1 MTVTPE
7 RATSR
12 PVGMLWLDLT
22 RRCQLEC
29 AHCYNSSGPAGD
41 HGTMT
46 LTDWRRVIDQAAQSG
61 TRLVQLIGGE
71 PTLHPDAPRI
81 AEHALAAGCAVEVY
95 SNLVHVTPAWWELLQ
110 RPGMSLATSYYSH
123 DPARHSAM
131 TGRPASHRHTRTNIV
146 RAVELGV
153 PLRVAI
159 ITADGEGAEET
170 RTELEGLGVTRIG
183 VDRVRP
189 YGRGAQGDEPDC
201 SGLCG
206 ACGDGRASIAP
217 DGSVSPCVFSTWMS
231 AGNVRTEGL
240 VDILTGDAMALAR
253 ATIKA
258 AGPDDDDEDG
268 GHVIVECAPDSE
280 CRPGPLSWCP
290 PRT

>member
-12 PVGMLWLDLT
+12 PAGMLWLDLT

-95 SNLVHVTPAWWELLQ
+95 SNLVHITPAWWELLQ

-123 DPARHSAM
+123 DSARHSAM

-159 ITADGEGAEET
+159 ITTDGEGAEET

-240 VDILTGDAMALAR
+240 VDILTGPAMAQAR
-253 ATIKA
+253 DEIT
-258 AGPDDDDEDG
+258 AGKKKDDGDDGHIIITCQPDDYCSPG
-268 GHVIVECAPDSE
+268 TPRSE
-280 CRPGPLSWCP
+280 CRP
-290 PRT
+290 RN

>member
-12 PVGMLWLDLT
+12 PAGMLWLDLT

-71 PTLHPDAPRI
+71 PTLHSDAPRI

-95 SNLVHVTPAWWELLQ
+95 SNLVHITPAWWEMLQ

-131 TGRPASHRHTRTNIV
+131 TGRPASHRHTRTNII

-153 PLRVAI
+153 LLRVAI
-159 ITADGEGAEET
+159 ITTDGEGVEET
-170 RTELEGLGVTRIG
+170 RAELDGLGVTRTG

-206 ACGDGRASIAP
+206 ACGDGRASIGP
-217 DGSVSPCVFSTWMS
+217 DGTVSPCVFSTWMRT
-231 AGNVRTEGL
+231 GNVHEATL

-268 GHVIVECAPDSE
+268 GHVFVECAPDSE